1 LESAFIDCP
10 YCGEEL
16 ELLIDC
22 SVPRQEY
29 VEDCAVCCKPI
40 VVTVTSSEGCV
51 ESITGR
57 CEND

>member
-1 LESAFIDCP
+1 MQSAFIDCP

-22 SVPRQEY
+22 SVARQEY

-40 VVTVTSSEGCV
+40 VVSVASSQGEV
-51 ESITGR
+51 ESIAAR